1 MDVSSGG
8 LISDVRIPLGPGY
21 QVLFAE
27 RIRREANILTSAV
40 GMITE
45 AQQAEDILEQGQADL
60 VLFGRASLR
69 EPYLPLQAADVLN
82 EQIAWPL
89 QYVRAKLK

>member
-1 MDVSSGG
+1 
-8 LISDVRIPLGPGY
+8 
-21 QVLFAE
+21 
-27 RIRREANILTSAV
+27 
-40 GMITE
+40 MITE

-69 EPYLPLQAADVLN
+69 EPYLPLQAADVLE
-82 EQIAWPL
+82 EQIPWPL